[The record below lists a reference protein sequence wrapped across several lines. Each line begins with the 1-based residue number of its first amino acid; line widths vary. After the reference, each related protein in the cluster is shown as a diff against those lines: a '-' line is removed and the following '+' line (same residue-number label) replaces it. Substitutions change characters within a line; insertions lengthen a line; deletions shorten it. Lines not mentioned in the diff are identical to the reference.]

1 MGSVRIG
8 VGTEWL
14 ADGRTWRVVRQL
26 DAERL
31 IISDVAFHNEM
42 EIGHS
47 EILHQF
53 SSGTLV
59 FQTEAEPFENVTSA
73 TRPIDLRDL
82 SEDDQITVA
91 NRWRQIEPL
100 TRLTAKPRKP
110 DFHNRASDLREAGEQ
125 VSASSLIRYY
135 SRWKN
140 SGGARC
146 ALVPRTPRSGGRGQ
160 LRRNSVVA
168 RYPMLNRFVEESIR
182 DVYLTMARRP
192 ISAAVRR
199 VLDDVQRLNS
209 RLPSNKALPVPRERA
224 LSRAIARRIERMDP
238 WEVDRQRWGKR
249 IADQRHAPRTPQ
261 SMARR
266 ILERVEVDHSPL
278 KVVVGTQAGPI
289 GQPWLTVLIDYY
301 SRMIV
306 GFCLGF
312 DPPSYAVLMESL
324 RHAILPKTSLRDS
337 YPSLK
342 GEWPCFGIPEMI
354 VCDRGADFTS
364 NDLENAA
371 FQLGI
376 VLDFNPPR
384 TPHMKGCVE
393 SFFGGLNDQLI
404 SALPGRTFRSWEK
417 RADYNADDG
426 PLLPYDSLLEII
438 HVYLIDVY
446 ARSKHP
452 TIPQTRLEVWQDSA
466 AEYPPFL
473 PGSPEDLI
481 VLLSKRAERTLST
494 RGIELGGMF
503 YISNDLIALRAD
515 LAANNLGSDR
525 MTVRY
530 NPWNLGSIR
539 VLNPINGSYLHASA
553 VDQTLEGMTEFQWKV
568 LKRAVRDRFD
578 SPDHQMSLAEGRN
591 VIRDIVESTMKKP
604 SRRRRTKAARF
615 LGDSSSASAG
625 SNPQNPETNMFPTP
639 DGNEIPAE
647 TDPNLTEADNTE
659 NTSHPDNALD
669 DLDLDDWEI
678 DITNT

>member
-14 ADGRTWRVVRQL
+14 VDGRAYRVVRQTSPESL
-26 DAERL
+26 
-31 IISDVAFHNEM
+31 VA
-42 EIGHS
+42 ID
-47 EILHQF
+47 LR
-53 SSGTLV
+53 
-59 FQTEAEPFENVTSA
+59 FQTESGISTREVLELFEQGRLRFAIAEHGETPSKEFSQ
-73 TRPIDLRDL
+73 PDLRDVTPDIRDL
-82 SEDDQITVA
+82 VNQ
-91 NRWRQIEPL
+91 RWKLIEPL
-100 TRLTAKPRKP
+100 TVQNSNPTHS
-110 DFHNRASDLREAGEQ
+110 DFEQRSADLAAGRINI
-125 VSASSLIRYY
+125 SSRSLRRYY
-135 SRWKN
+135 NAWN
-140 SGGARC
+140 AAGGNPV
-146 ALVPRTPRSGGRGQ
+146 ALLPRTRNCGGRGRS
-160 LRRNSVVA
+160 RRNGLLS
-168 RYPMLNRFVEESIR
+168 NRSQIVRMMDDAIR
-182 DVYLTMARRP
+182 DVYFTLARRP
-192 ISAAVRR
+192 ISAVTRR
-199 VLDDVQRLNS
+199 VLDNIQRLNS
-209 RLPSNKALPVPRERA
+209 RLPSDKAIPVPRERT

-324 RHAILPKTSLRDS
+324 RHAILPKTTVAST
-337 YPSLK
+337 YPSVK
-342 GEWPCFGIPEMI
+342 GSWPCFGIPEMI

-371 FQLGI
+371 FQLGV
-376 VLDFNPPR
+376 VLNFNPPR

-438 HVYLIDVY
+438 HVYLVDVY
-446 ARSKHP
+446 AQSKHP
-452 TIPQTRLEVWQDSA
+452 TIPQTRIEVWQDSA

-503 YISNDLIALRAD
+503 YISDDLMALRAD

-539 VLNPINGSYLHASA
+539 VLNPINGAYLRVNA

-578 SPDHQMSLAEGRN
+578 SPDYQMSLAEGRN
-591 VIRDIVESTMKKP
+591 VIRDIAESTMKKP

-615 LGDSSSASAG
+615 LGESRSANMDDATAPPEIVEASAA
-625 SNPQNPETNMFPTP
+625 SDTASEILTEP
-639 DGNEIPAE
+639 DAVTSQPAE
-647 TDPNLTEADNTE
+647 ADTDCEF
-659 NTSHPDNALD
+659 D
-669 DLDLDDWEI
+669 DLDLDDWEV
-678 DITNT
+678 DTTST

>member
-14 ADGRTWRVVRQL
+14 VDGRAYRVIRQP
-26 DAERL
+26 EPNRL
-31 IISDVAFHNEM
+31 IAVDQRSHAETEVSHHQILELYQSGALAFFGDGNVPKDNAE
-42 EIGHS
+42 
-47 EILHQF
+47 
-53 SSGTLV
+53 
-59 FQTEAEPFENVTSA
+59 QTSNT
-73 TRPIDLRDL
+73 DLRDFP
-82 SEDDQITVA
+82 EDVRDEVSR
-91 NRWRQIEPL
+91 RWQLIEPL
-100 TRLTAKPRKP
+100 TRIEGTVSNSDVTTRVENLTQTGVQTS
-110 DFHNRASDLREAGEQ
+110 RASLW
-125 VSASSLIRYY
+125 RYY
-135 SRWKN
+135 SAWKE
-140 SGGARC
+140 SDGDRRALIPGHHRC
-146 ALVPRTPRSGGRGQ
+146 GGRGQ
-160 LRRNSVVA
+160 SKRNSITV
-168 RYPMLNRFVEESIR
+168 RYPMLNRLIGDALH
-182 DVYLTMARRP
+182 DVYLTTARRP
-192 ISAAVRR
+192 ISAVTRR
-199 VLDDVQRLNS
+199 VLEDIQRLNS
-209 RLPSNKALPVPRERA
+209 RLPSEKAQPIPKERA
-224 LSRAIARRIERMDP
+224 LSRAIARRIQRMDP

-278 KVVVGTQAGPI
+278 KVVIGTEAGPI

-324 RHAILPKTSLRDS
+324 RHAILPKTSVAS
-337 YPSLK
+337 TYPSVK
-342 GEWPCFGIPEMI
+342 GSWPCFGIPEMI
-354 VCDRGADFTS
+354 VCDRGTDLTS
-364 NDLENAA
+364 NDLENSA

-438 HVYLIDVY
+438 HVYLVDVY

-452 TIPQTRLEVWQDSA
+452 TIPQTRLEVWQDGA

-503 YISNDLIALRAD
+503 YISDELMALRAD

-525 MTVRY
+525 LTVRY

-539 VLNPINGSYLHASA
+539 VLNPINGAYLHANA

-568 LKRAVRDRFD
+568 LKRAVRERFD
-578 SPDHQMSLAEGRN
+578 TPDYQMSLAEGRN
-591 VIRDIVESTMKKP
+591 VIRDIAESTMKKP
-604 SRRRRTKAARF
+604 SKRRRTKAARF
-615 LGDSSSASAG
+615 LGESRSANMDDATATPEIVEASAA
-625 SNPQNPETNMFPTP
+625 SDTASEILTEPEDVTTQR
-639 DGNEIPAE
+639 AE
-647 TDPNLTEADNTE
+647 TDTDCEF
-659 NTSHPDNALD
+659 D
-669 DLDLDDWEI
+669 DLDLDDWEV
-678 DITNT
+678 DTTST

>member
-14 ADGRTWRVVRQL
+14 VDGRAYRVVRQTSP
-26 DAERL
+26 ESL
-31 IISDVAFHNEM
+31 IAIDSR
-42 EIGHS
+42 
-47 EILHQF
+47 
-53 SSGTLV
+53 
-59 FQTEAEPFENVTSA
+59 FQTESEISTREVLELFEQGRLRFAVAEHGETPSREFGLS
-73 TRPIDLRDL
+73 DLRDVPPGIRDL
-82 SEDDQITVA
+82 VNQ
-91 NRWRQIEPL
+91 RWKLIEPL
-100 TRLTAKPRKP
+100 TVRNSNPTHS
-110 DFHNRASDLREAGEQ
+110 DFEQRSSDLAAGGINISSRSLRRYYDAWNEAGGN
-125 VSASSLIRYY
+125 A
-135 SRWKN
+135 
-140 SGGARC
+140 A
-146 ALVPRTPRSGGRGQ
+146 ALLPRTRNCGGRGRS
-160 LRRNSVVA
+160 RRNGLLS
-168 RYPMLNRFVEESIR
+168 NRSQIVRMIEDAIR
-182 DVYLTMARRP
+182 DVYLKLARRP
-192 ISAAVRR
+192 ISAVARR
-199 VLDDVQRLNS
+199 VLDDIQRFNS
-209 RLPSNKALPVPRERA
+209 RLPSDKAIPVSRERA

-278 KVVVGTQAGPI
+278 KVVVGTKAGPI

-337 YPSLK
+337 NPSLK

-417 RADYNADDG
+417 RADYNADQG
-426 PLLPYDSLLEII
+426 PMLPYESLLEII
-438 HVYLIDVY
+438 HVYLVDVY
-446 ARSKHP
+446 AQSKHP
-452 TIPQTRLEVWQDSA
+452 TIPQTRIEVWQDSA

-503 YISNDLIALRAD
+503 YVSDELMVLRTD
-515 LAANNLGSDR
+515 LAANNVGSDR

-530 NPWNLGSIR
+530 NPWNIGSIR
-539 VLNPINGSYLHASA
+539 VLNPINGAYLRANAPMLWS
-553 VDQTLEGMTEFQWKV
+553 QT
-568 LKRAVRDRFD
+568 
-578 SPDHQMSLAEGRN
+578 
-591 VIRDIVESTMKKP
+591 
-604 SRRRRTKAARF
+604 
-615 LGDSSSASAG
+615 
-625 SNPQNPETNMFPTP
+625 
-639 DGNEIPAE
+639 
-647 TDPNLTEADNTE
+647 
-659 NTSHPDNALD
+659 
-669 DLDLDDWEI
+669 
-678 DITNT
+678 

>member
-1 MGSVRIG
+1 MGSVRIS

-14 ADGRTWRVVRQL
+14 ADGRAWRVIRQPRPGILIALERNSATESEFQL
-26 DAERL
+26 DEVL
-31 IISDVAFHNEM
+31 SD
-42 EIGHS
+42 
-47 EILHQF
+47 F
-53 SSGTLV
+53 SSGKLRLTTV
-59 FQTEAEPFENVTSA
+59 TPDDSVTPEFEACD
-73 TRPIDLRDL
+73 IRDL
-82 SEDDQITVA
+82 SVKE
-91 NRWRQIEPL
+91 RQIVERRWSMIKPL
-100 TRLTAKPRKP
+100 TTME
-110 DFHNRASDLREAGEQ
+110 NRPTNTDYECRAAQLRQKGIK
-125 VSASSLIRYY
+125 VSGRSLRRYY
-135 SRWKN
+135 SAWKD
-140 SGGARC
+140 SGGDPRAFIPRLSRC
-146 ALVPRTPRSGGRGQ
+146 GGRGRSRRGSQ
-160 LRRNSVVA
+160 LSQF
-168 RYPMLNRFVEESIR
+168 PMLNRFVEDGIR
-182 DVYLTMARRP
+182 DVYLTTARRP
-192 ISAAVRR
+192 ISAVVRR

-238 WEVDRQRWGKR
+238 WEIDRQRWGRR
-249 IADQRHAPRTPQ
+249 IADQRHAPRSAQ
-261 SMARR
+261 QLARR

-278 KVVVGTQAGPI
+278 KVVVGTHAGPI

-324 RHAILPKTSLRDS
+324 RHSILPKTTVAAT
-337 YPSLK
+337 YPSVK
-342 GEWPCFGIPEMI
+342 GSWPCFGIPEMI

-417 RADYNADDG
+417 RADYNADHG
-426 PLLPYDSLLEII
+426 PMLPYESLLEII
-438 HVYLIDVY
+438 HVYLVDVY

-494 RGIELGGMF
+494 RGIELSGMF
-503 YISNDLIALRAD
+503 YVSDELMALRAD

-591 VIRDIVESTMKKP
+591 VIRDIAESTMKKP

-625 SNPQNPETNMFPTP
+625 SNPQNPETNMSPTP

-647 TDPNLTEADNTE
+647 PDPNLTEADNTE
-659 NTSHPDNALD
+659 NTGHSDNTLD

>member
-14 ADGRTWRVVRQL
+14 VDGRAYRVVRQTSPESL
-26 DAERL
+26 IAIDSRFQAE
-31 IISDVAFHNEM
+31 
-42 EIGHS
+42 S
-47 EILHQF
+47 EISTREVLELFEQGRLRFAVAEQGETPAREF
-53 SSGTLV
+53 S
-59 FQTEAEPFENVTSA
+59 QP
-73 TRPIDLRDL
+73 DLRDVPPGIRDL
-82 SEDDQITVA
+82 VNQ
-91 NRWRQIEPL
+91 RWKLIEPL
-100 TRLTAKPRKP
+100 TVRNSNPTHS
-110 DFHNRASDLREAGEQ
+110 DFERRSADLAAGKINVSSRSLRRYYDAWNEAGGNP
-125 VSASSLIRYY
+125 A
-135 SRWKN
+135 
-140 SGGARC
+140 
-146 ALVPRTPRSGGRGQ
+146 ALLPRTRNCGGRGRS
-160 LRRNSVVA
+160 RRNGLLS
-168 RYPMLNRFVEESIR
+168 NRSQIVRMIEDAIR
-182 DVYLTMARRP
+182 DVYLTLARRP
-192 ISAAVRR
+192 ISAVARR
-199 VLDDVQRLNS
+199 VMDDIQRLNS
-209 RLPSNKALPVPRERA
+209 RLPSDKAIPVPRERT

-324 RHAILPKTSLRDS
+324 RHAILPKTTVAST
-337 YPSLK
+337 YPSIK

-417 RADYNADDG
+417 RADYNADHG
-426 PLLPYDSLLEII
+426 PMLPYESLLEII

-494 RGIELGGMF
+494 RGIELSGMF
-503 YISNDLIALRAD
+503 YVSDELMALRAD

-539 VLNPINGSYLHASA
+539 VLNPINGSYLHAIA

-591 VIRDIVESTMKKP
+591 VIRDIAESTMKKP

-625 SNPQNPETNMFPTP
+625 SNSQSPETNMFPAP
-639 DGNEIPAE
+639 DGNEVPAE
-647 TDPNLTEADNTE
+647 PDTNLTEADNTE

>member
-1 MGSVRIG
+1 V
-8 VGTEWL
+8 
-14 ADGRTWRVVRQL
+14 
-26 DAERL
+26 L
-31 IISDVAFHNEM
+31 IAKEHKSATEM
-42 EIGHS
+42 E
-47 EILHQF
+47 LHLDEVLREF
-53 SSGTLV
+53 ASGRLSLLDTTPDSS
-59 FQTEAEPFENVTSA
+59 TSVVSR
-73 TRPIDLRDL
+73 TRDIRDL
-82 SEDDQITVA
+82 PVKQREIVEQ
-91 NRWRQIEPL
+91 RWNMIEPL
-100 TRLTAKPRKP
+100 TTMECSPTNT
-110 DFHNRASDLREAGEQ
+110 DFEVRATQLRQEGINTSRASLR
-125 VSASSLIRYY
+125 RYY
-135 SRWKN
+135 SAWKD
-140 SGGARC
+140 SGGD
-146 ALVPRTPRSGGRGQ
+146 PRAITPRLGRCGGRGRSRRDSQ
-160 LRRNSVVA
+160 LA
-168 RYPMLNRFVEESIR
+168 QYPMLNRFVENSIR
-182 DVYLTMARRP
+182 DVYLTTARRP

-199 VLDDVQRLNS
+199 VLEDVQRLNS
-209 RLPSNKALPVPRERA
+209 RLPSDKALPVPRERS

-278 KVVVGTQAGPI
+278 KVVVGTTAGPI
-289 GQPWLTVLIDYY
+289 GQPWLTVLVDYY

-324 RHAILPKTSLRDS
+324 RHSILPKTTVAAT
-337 YPSLK
+337 YPSVK
-342 GEWPCFGIPEMI
+342 GSWPCFGIPEMI
-354 VCDRGADFTS
+354 VCDRGTDLTS

-446 ARSKHP
+446 ALSKHP

-473 PGSPEDLI
+473 PGSPEDLV

-503 YISNDLIALRAD
+503 YISDDLMALRAD
-515 LAANNLGSDR
+515 LAANNLSSDR

-539 VLNPINGSYLHASA
+539 VLNPIDGSYIRANA
-553 VDQTLEGMTEFQWKV
+553 VDETLEGMTEFQWKV
-568 LKRAVRDRFD
+568 LKRAVRERFD
-578 SPDHQMSLAEGRN
+578 SPDYQMSLAEGRN
-591 VIRDIVESTMKKP
+591 VIRDIAETTMKKP
-604 SRRRRTKAARF
+604 SKRRRTKAARF
-615 LGDSSSASAG
+615 LGESRSANMDDTTATSQIVAASSASDTA
-625 SNPQNPETNMFPTP
+625 SKILTKP
-639 DGNEIPAE
+639 DAVTSQPADAD
-647 TDPNLTEADNTE
+647 TDCEF
-659 NTSHPDNALD
+659 D
-669 DLDLDDWEI
+669 DLDLDNWEV
-678 DITNT
+678 DTTST